1 MSKDRIVNLIFGAI
15 VALGLGLMV
24 VRTIRTGGPAPE
36 PPMFSAGLSFHEA
49 IGRAAME
56 RKPLL
61 VVFSA
66 SWCGPCQYYK
76 RDALVDPTV
85 EQWVGANALA
95 VHVDV
100 DTDAAVAEALSVTD
114 IPTTV
119 MMQGNTEL
127 GRVSG
132 AKSATELM
140 TWLTTTVQR
149 AQPMPAPLSNP
160 ETPAETPPESPP
172 GAPASE

>member
-1 MSKDRIVNLIFGAI
+1 MTKDRIVNLIFAAI

-49 IGRAAME
+49 VGRATLE
-56 RKPLL
+56 RKPLF

-66 SWCGPCQYYK
+66 TWCGPCQSYQ
-76 RDALVDPTV
+76 RDALVDPAV
-85 EQWVGANALA
+85 EQWVDANVVA

-100 DTDAAVAEALSVTD
+100 DTDAAVAEALSVGD

-119 MMQGNTEL
+119 MMRGNVEL
-127 GRVSG
+127 GRLRGVE
-132 AKSATELM
+132 SAEGLLA
-140 TWLTTTVQR
+140 WLKAT
-149 AQPMPAPLSNP
+149 AQKGQPAPAPLSNP
-160 ETPAETPPESPP
+160 ETPP
-172 GAPASE
+172 G